1 MKVIS
6 SWDHLRAFGIDALT
20 GEACGL
26 GFRILCDVTAKGK
39 KVLEKCLGTPS
50 LTLYESWNR
59 GSQAD
64 PHVGCVMLVP
74 ELLMPLSV
82 FALLESGYK
91 EVWVCPRGFVYAID
105 PDDPDDSIET
115 VKRWL
120 EVKALRRFSYRG
132 TAGDRNIHQMS
143 GRVN

>member
-74 ELLMPLSV
+74 ELLLPLSV
-82 FALLESGYK
+82 FAASPSRNLQGSLGLS
-91 EVWVCPRGFVYAID
+91 A
-105 PDDPDDSIET
+105 
-115 VKRWL
+115 WL
-120 EVKALRRFSYRG
+120 CLYHRP
-132 TAGDRNIHQMS
+132 
-143 GRVN
+143 